1 MVFIISKFKKAK
13 VIFTVIG
20 VLVVIFFFVY
30 VVQSTKKNDLDSIAV
45 NENNGDI
52 AIAYYTTAAK
62 IEVFDSNGNEKF
74 SKVLYDK
81 GTGIY
86 KMVWDNDKLC
96 IWLGRTK
103 KGVVFDSNGNQLDS
117 VYTGEF
123 PELWND
129 DWKKHGSS
137 YQKQVGENTY
147 CYDYA
152 AWYQYFGKPI
162 DTIYIKNS
170 QNEKCIWQDRE

>member
-1 MVFIISKFKKAK
+1 MISKSKKAK
-13 VIFTVIG
+13 VVFISLFIL
-20 VLVVIFFFVY
+20 VLLFFLIY
-30 VVQSTKKNDLDSIAV
+30 VVQSTNKNDLDSIAV

-52 AIAYYTTAAK
+52 AIAYYSTTAN
-62 IEVFDSNGNEKF
+62 IEVFDSQGNKKF

-86 KMVWDNDKLC
+86 KMTWDNDRLC
-96 IWLGRTK
+96 IWLNRTE
-103 KGVVFDSNGNQLDS
+103 KGLVFDSDGNQLDT

-129 DWKKHGSS
+129 AWEKHGSS
-137 YQKQVGENTY
+137 YLKQVGENTY

-162 DTIYIKNS
+162 DRVYIQNS
-170 QNEKCIWQDRE
+170 QGEKSIWQDRD